1 MQQTPTQFDGFGE
14 RLPTYDVQ
22 THAPRDAGSRWMR
35 RVGVGLFWSLVVVVL
50 TARVIY
56 FDPEL
61 AAKFGQF
68 AASVSAIFG
77 A

>member
-1 MQQTPTQFDGFGE
+1 MQQARFDSFGE

-22 THAPRDAGSRWMR
+22 TRGPQDAVSRWVLR
-35 RVGVGLFWSLVVVVL
+35 GGIGLFWSLVVVVI

-56 FDPEL
+56 FDPGL

-68 AASVSAIFG
+68 AASLSAIFG
-77 A
+77 V

>member
-22 THAPRDAGSRWMR
+22 TSRPQDTGSRWIR
-35 RVGVGLFWSLVVVVL
+35 RGGIGLFWSLVVVVI

-56 FDPEL
+56 FDPDL

>member
-1 MQQTPTQFDGFGE
+1 MQTKFDSFGE
-14 RLPTYDVQ
+14 RLPKCGLGTCGPQ
-22 THAPRDAGSRWMR
+22 DAGSRWVLR
-35 RVGVGLFWSLVVVVL
+35 GGIGLFWSLVIVVI

-56 FDPEL
+56 FDPDL

-68 AASVSAIFG
+68 AARFSVIFG